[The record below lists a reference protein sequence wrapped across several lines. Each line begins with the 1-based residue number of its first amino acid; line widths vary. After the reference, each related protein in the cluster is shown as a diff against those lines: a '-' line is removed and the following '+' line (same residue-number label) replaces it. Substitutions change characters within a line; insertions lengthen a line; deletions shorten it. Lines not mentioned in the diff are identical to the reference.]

1 MHDEEEIDHPVDNSD
16 VEVDEK
22 ISKSDSDSDL
32 PEEPDWAKL
41 EENAPTARSS
51 TESEEDDLPED
62 DSRNYVRWLPNTVY
76 YFEWKSDLCACETLK
91 ITGFLFYFWQS
102 QCHLYNGYIEKDIL
116 TQWYHQGEQ

>member
-22 ISKSDSDSDL
+22 ISESDSDL

-62 DSRNYVRWLPNTVY
+62 DSRNYVR
-76 YFEWKSDLCACETLK
+76 
-91 ITGFLFYFWQS
+91 
-102 QCHLYNGYIEKDIL
+102 
-116 TQWYHQGEQ
+116 